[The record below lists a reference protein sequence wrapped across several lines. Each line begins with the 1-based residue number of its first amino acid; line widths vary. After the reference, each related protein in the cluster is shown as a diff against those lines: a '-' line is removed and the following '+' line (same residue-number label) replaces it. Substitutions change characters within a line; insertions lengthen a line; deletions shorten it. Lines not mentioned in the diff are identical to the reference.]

1 MRYLYHILRI
11 LVGLSFLFSG
21 IAKLYPIE
29 PFENTFIELGVSN
42 WTFAPFLARLVIGLE
57 LFLGLSIIFNLWLKN
72 KVYYLTQGVLVF
84 FTAYLVFLLFTKGND
99 VDCGCFGTLLELSPI
114 ASIAKNFILI
124 IALLFIPR
132 QYHNHGHI
140 VKIGFA
146 LILILSIALPLILN
160 PIEMH
165 NMQGIEVNQKVDLS
179 ELPPLYKTKNKV
191 DFSKGNKVV
200 AFLSYK
206 CSHCVNATK
215 KLVLLDKQQT
225 INNLYLVIGSKREEG
240 LISFVDDN
248 KPGFPI
254 IWMNDNDFFKYSG
267 GRLPAIF
274 YLEDGIMKKK
284 WFGANFDVEDI
295 RKYFR
300 D

>member
-72 KVYYLTQGVLVF
+72 KVYYLSQGVLVF

-99 VDCGCFGTLLELSPI
+99 VDCGCFGNLIELSPV

-132 QYHNHGHI
+132 QYHKYGHT
-140 VKIGFA
+140 VKIGV
-146 LILILSIALPLILN
+146 ILIFLLSIALPLFLN
-160 PIEMH
+160 PIGVH

-179 ELPPLYKTKNKV
+179 ELPALYKTKDKV

-200 AFLSYK
+200 VFLSYK
-206 CSHCVNATK
+206 CSHCINATK
-215 KLVLLDKQQT
+215 KLVLLDKQQK
-225 INNLYLVIGSKREEG
+225 INNLFLVIGSKREDR
-240 LISFVDDN
+240 LISFIEDN
-248 KPGFPI
+248 KPKFPV
-254 IWMNDNDFFKYSG
+254 IWMSGDDFFKYSG

-274 YLEDGIMKKK
+274 YLEDGVMKKK
-284 WFGANFDVEDI
+284 WFGDRFDVEDI